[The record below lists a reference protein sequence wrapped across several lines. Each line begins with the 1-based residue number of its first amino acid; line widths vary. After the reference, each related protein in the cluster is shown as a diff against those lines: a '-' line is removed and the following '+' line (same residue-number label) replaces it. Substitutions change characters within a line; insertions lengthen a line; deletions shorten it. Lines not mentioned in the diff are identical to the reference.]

1 MNKNINCKKSRIRS
15 FIGGSVCGLIIGALI
30 GGFTIA
36 SLMSSALI
44 KLSLAKPVCN
54 LSGQIITK

>member
-1 MNKNINCKKSRIRS
+1 MKTTRLKLAIFWGI
-15 FIGGSVCGLIIGALI
+15 CGILVGALI
-30 GGFTIA
+30 GGFTVA

-44 KLSLAKPVCN
+44 KLSLSKPVCN

>member
-1 MNKNINCKKSRIRS
+1 MEKSRLKS

-36 SLMSSALI
+36 CLMSSALI
-44 KLSLAKPVCN
+44 NLSLSKPVCN
-54 LSGQIITK
+54 PSGQIITK